1 MTTPQDFLPRG
12 DDVIPS
18 LETLSFSGPAPRRDE
33 DAQAKSLAQEINE
46 RRARV
51 ENAELLQNL
60 RGL

>member
-1 MTTPQDFLPRG
+1 MTTAS
-12 DDVIPS
+12 DVVPVQESQTFSSAPS
-18 LETLSFSGPAPRRDE
+18 STRRDE
-33 DAQAKSLAQEINE
+33 AAEPMSLAQEINE

>member
-1 MTTPQDFLPRG
+1 MTNPGDLVQAPEPLPYSSSAPPL
-12 DDVIPS
+12 DDEFGPVS
-18 LETLSFSGPAPRRDE
+18 LF
-33 DAQAKSLAQEINE
+33 QEINE

>member
-1 MTTPQDFLPRG
+1 MTTPSDI
-12 DDVIPS
+12 V
-18 LETLSFSGPAPRRDE
+18 PAPESLTFSKAASGAPRD
-33 DAQAKSLAQEINE
+33 DDTSPISLAQEINE

>member
-1 MTTPQDFLPRG
+1 MTTPSDI
-12 DDVIPS
+12 V
-18 LETLSFSGPAPRRDE
+18 PAPESLTFSKAASGAPRD
-33 DAQAKSLAQEINE
+33 DDTSPTSLAQEINE

>member
-1 MTTPQDFLPRG
+1 MTTPHDA
-12 DDVIPS
+12 V
-18 LETLSFSGPAPRRDE
+18 PAPESLAYPQTPLDE
-33 DAQAKSLAQEINE
+33 DAGSLSLFQEINE

>member
-1 MTTPQDFLPRG
+1 MTTPSDIVP
-12 DDVIPS
+12 PPES
-18 LETLSFSGPAPRRDE
+18 LTFSGASESKRRDE
-33 DAQAKSLAQEINE
+33 ADPASLAQEINE

>member
-1 MTTPQDFLPRG
+1 MTTPSDI
-12 DDVIPS
+12 V
-18 LETLSFSGPAPRRDE
+18 PAPESLTFSKTASGAPRD
-33 DAQAKSLAQEINE
+33 DDTSPISLAQEINE

>member
-1 MTTPQDFLPRG
+1 MTTPS
-12 DDVIPS
+12 DVVPAPES
-18 LETLSFSGPAPRRDE
+18 LTFSGRPRRAGATTTPDPL
-33 DAQAKSLAQEINE
+33 SLAQEINE

>member
-1 MTTPQDFLPRG
+1 MNDPSDFVPAPESQLFSSTLRSDRLLD
-12 DDVIPS
+12 DDVGPMS
-18 LETLSFSGPAPRRDE
+18 LF
-33 DAQAKSLAQEINE
+33 QEINE

>member
-1 MTTPQDFLPRG
+1 MNTPPDAVHAPESLIFAST
-12 DDVIPS
+12 PS
-18 LETLSFSGPAPRRDE
+18 SERRDE
-33 DAQAKSLAQEINE
+33 ADLAQEINE